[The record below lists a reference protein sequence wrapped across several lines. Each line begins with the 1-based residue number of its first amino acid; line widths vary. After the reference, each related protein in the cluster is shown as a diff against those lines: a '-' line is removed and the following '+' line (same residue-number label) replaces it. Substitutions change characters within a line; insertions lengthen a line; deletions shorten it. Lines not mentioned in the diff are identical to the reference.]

1 MNSVMKSIIMYLL
14 NINLSVA
21 EFFFTTQ
28 FNISQIKSLQTFKAV
43 LITECLIKCKQTSNC
58 KDVAIVEGKDKKFVD
73 CYLLASNDTNY
84 HDEDRFSN
92 ARSFT
97 VSPFTLYETKYSR
110 VD

>member
-1 MNSVMKSIIMYLL
+1 MKSIIMYLL

-58 KDVAIVEGKDKKFVD
+58 KDVVLSKERTKNLLIAI
-73 CYLLASNDTNY
+73 YLQATIPIIMMKTDSAT
-84 HDEDRFSN
+84 HG
-92 ARSFT
+92 RSQ
-97 VSPFTLYETKYSR
+97 
-110 VD
+110 

>member
-1 MNSVMKSIIMYLL
+1 MKSIIMFLL

-28 FNISQIKSLQTFKAV
+28 FNVSQIKILQTFKAV

-58 KDVAIVEGKDKKFVD
+58 KDVAIVKGNDKKFVD
-73 CYLLASNDTNY
+73 CYLLEGNDTNY
-84 HDEDRFSN
+84 NDEERFSN